1 MHRYTLRAIGF
12 ILGLVVAAAAG
23 AQLAGQKSSEAGV
36 TVLVTPQAIK
46 AGAKTW
52 DFNVALDTHTQDLSD
67 DFAKT
72 TVLIDERGG
81 EYRPVAWEGG
91 APGGHHRSGVLK
103 FGAGDRVPQAL
114 EMRMLRPGE
123 AKPRSFRWQLK

>member
-12 ILGLVVAAAAG
+12 ILGLVVAVAAG
-23 AQLAGQKSSEAGV
+23 AQLNEQKSSEAGV
-36 TVLVTPQAIK
+36 TVLVTPQAIT

-52 DFNVALDTHTQDLSD
+52 NFNVVLDTHTQDLSD

-72 TVLIDERGG
+72 TVLIDERGV
-81 EYRPVAWEGG
+81 EYRTVAWEGAG
-91 APGGHHRSGVLK
+91 PGGHHRSGVLK
-103 FGAGDRVPQAL
+103 FAAGKRLPQSL
-114 EMRMLRPGE
+114 EMRMSRPGE

>member
-1 MHRYTLRAIGF
+1 MYRTTLQAIAF

-23 AQLAGQKSSEAGV
+23 AQLVAQKNSEAGV
-36 TVLVTPQAIK
+36 TVLVTPQAIT

-52 DFNVALDTHTQDLSD
+52 NFNIALDTHSQELSD

-72 TVLIDERGG
+72 TVLIDDRGA
-81 EYRPVAWEGG
+81 EYRPAAVEGDK
-91 APGGHHRSGVLK
+91 PGGHHRSVVVK
-103 FGAGDRVPQAL
+103 FDAGKQVPKSL
-114 EMRMLRPGE
+114 EMRMQRPGE